1 MNNNAN
7 NLKLT
12 LTFDEKYV
20 NPVNIREQIGMWTH
34 PVVISENNFVFKS
47 LCNWSLNTAVGCDHA
62 CRFCYVPSTST
73 IKQGSALQAFGI
85 KDPDVEWGDYVLLR
99 PWDEK
104 AFLASLRKAEN
115 TPVKQLKE
123 DGNRAVMLCSTTDPY
138 QVIKHKDPKRAKGLR
153 DHAEFMVRRALELIC
168 ERSTLNVRILTRSPL
183 VRRDLDLF
191 KKLGNRLL
199 FGMSLPTLR
208 NDLSTIYEPK
218 APAPTQRLATLQAA
232 AAAGIP
238 VFVAMAPT
246 FPEVDEDDLRATMI
260 AIKKLNPWT
269 VFHEPVNIR
278 AENVKRIEAHAKTLG
293 VTLNTGVFASAEA
306 WQDYALAQLRQAEK
320 VAAEV
325 GLTPRLHLW
334 PDKSLG
340 SKKCCDRQPDPAAH
354 REWLNQYWTRVS
366 EWPKSATQQS

>member
-7 NLKLT
+7 NLQLT
-12 LTFDEKYV
+12 LTLDEKYV
-20 NPVNIREQIGMWTH
+20 NPVNIREQIGMWTN
-34 PVVISENNFVFKS
+34 PVVISENHFLYKS
-47 LCNWSLNTAVGCDHA
+47 LSNWSLNPAVGCDHG
-62 CRFCYVPSTST
+62 CTPCFVPNTST
-73 IKQGSALQAFGI
+73 IKQGPALQAFGI
-85 KDPDVEWGDYVLLR
+85 KDPDVEWGAYVLLR

-115 TPVKQLKE
+115 TPDGQWKK
-123 DGNRAVMLCSTTDPY
+123 DGNRAVMLSSTTDPY
-138 QVIKHKDPKRAKGLR
+138 QVIKHNDPKRAQELR
-153 DHAEFMVRRALELIC
+153 DHAEFVVRRALELIH
-168 ERSTLNVRILTRSPL
+168 ERSTLKVRILTRSPL
-183 VRRDLDLF
+183 ARRDFDLF
-191 KKLGNRLL
+191 KKLGNRVL

-340 SKKCCDRQPDPAAH
+340 SKKCCDRQPDPTAH